1 MTERKPLNVSF
12 TSWIDQQIDEAVDR
26 GAFDQLPGAGRPLP
40 KWDGTSGSEAWL
52 QGYLRREGVS
62 GEDLLPTPL
71 RLRKEI
77 ERLTANVGALH
88 NEQQVRELA
97 AELNRQIMQWRK
109 IPEGPPVY
117 LRRVEADAL
126 VARWRQT
133 QPAAAQ
139 QADGQAQAPAAG
151 KRNAPP
157 GAGGAAADLP
167 G

>member
-12 TSWIDQQIDEAVDR
+12 TSWIDQQIDEAADR
-26 GAFDQLPGAGRPLP
+26 GAFEGLPGAGQPLP
-40 KWDGTSGSEAWL
+40 KWDGTSGAEAWL

-62 GEDLLPTPL
+62 PEDLLPTPL

-77 ERLTANVGALH
+77 ERLTAHVGELH
-88 NEQQVRELA
+88 TEQQVRELA

-117 LRRVEADAL
+117 LRRVDADTL

-133 QPAAAQ
+133 HPVASDPAPT
-139 QADGQAQAPAAG
+139 PAG
-151 KRNAPP
+151 EERKRFPLRWWRRRRP
-157 GAGGAAADLP
+157 SR
-167 G
+167 

>member
-12 TSWIDQQIDEAVDR
+12 TSWIDQQIDEAADR

-40 KWDGTSGSEAWL
+40 KWDGTSGGEAWL

-62 GEDLLPTPL
+62 PDDLLPTPL

-77 ERLTANVGALH
+77 ERLTANVGELH
-88 NEQQVRELA
+88 TEQQVRELA

-109 IPEGPPVY
+109 IPEGPAVY
-117 LRRVEADAL
+117 LRRVDPDAL

-133 QPAAAQ
+133 HPV
-139 QADGQAQAPAAG
+139 APAPA
-151 KRNAPP
+151 RAEEPARSARRRWWHRRPRRPAP
-157 GAGGAAADLP
+157 
-167 G
+167 